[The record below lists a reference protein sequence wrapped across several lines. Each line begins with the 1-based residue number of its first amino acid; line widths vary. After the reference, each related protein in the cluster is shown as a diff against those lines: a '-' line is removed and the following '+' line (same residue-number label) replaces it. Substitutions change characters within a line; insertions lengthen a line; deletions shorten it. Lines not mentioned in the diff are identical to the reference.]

1 MVFSKEIKQSNGRN
15 KQTFT
20 RVGPAGF
27 LQLRPIHRDS
37 KIAYQMT
44 LRGNRIG
51 RRRRISQWG
60 SSETISRSIAM
71 KIGVMRTRFEIL
83 KI

>member
-1 MVFSKEIKQSNGRN
+1 MR
-15 KQTFT
+15 
-20 RVGPAGF
+20 
-27 LQLRPIHRDS
+27 
-37 KIAYQMT
+37 
-44 LRGNRIG
+44 RG
-51 RRRRISQWG
+51 RISQWG